1 MELALSIKIPTL
13 SCYLEQNK
21 RMIEDF
27 IAKLLPPETM
37 HHHLFSAIR
46 YSALNN
52 GKRLRPTLVYA
63 TGQMLDISLDRLHAA
78 AASIELIHCYSL
90 VHDDLPAMDDDDLRR
105 GIPTCHKAFDEATA
119 ILTGD
124 ALQSLAFQ
132 ILSDPELNPV
142 PASQQVSMINILA
155 KASGPAGMVLGQA
168 QDLAAEDKS
177 LGLQDI
183 TTLHKNKTGA
193 LFNACIELAMLC
205 TPTPVDTDTQSRLR
219 LYAEHLGLAFQIHDD
234 VLDVIGEENII
245 GKPVGSDQKLAK
257 STFTSLLGVDGA
269 KQKALENLHLA
280 LQAIAIFGEKSNMLT
295 DIAKYLISRT
305 H

>member
-1 MELALSIKIPTL
+1 MELALSITIPTF
-13 SCYLEQNK
+13 SRYLEQNK
-21 RMIEDF
+21 HMIEDF
-27 IAKLLPPETM
+27 LAKLLPTETV
-37 HHHLFSAIR
+37 HNHLFSAIR
-46 YSALNN
+46 YSVLNN

-63 TGQMLDISLDRLHAA
+63 TGQMLGISLDRLHAPA
-78 AASIELIHCYSL
+78 AAIELIHCYSL

-105 GIPTCHKAFDEATA
+105 GMPTCHKAFNEATA
-119 ILTGD
+119 ILAGD

-142 PASQQVSMINILA
+142 PASQQVKMINILA
-155 KASGPAGMVLGQA
+155 QASGPAGMVLGQA
-168 QDLAAEDKS
+168 QDIAAEDKA

-183 TTLHKNKTGA
+183 ITLHKNKTGA
-193 LFNACIELAMLC
+193 LFNACIELAMFC
-205 TPTPVDTDTQSRLR
+205 APSPIDEDTQSRLR

-245 GKPVGSDQKLAK
+245 GKPIGSDQKLAK

-269 KQKALENLHLA
+269 KQKALENLNLA
-280 LQAIAIFGEKSNMLT
+280 LQAIETFGDKSNMLT